1 VSDFNTAGNWDSN
14 VDTTNDK
21 IGPGD
26 TVELCD
32 DDNSGVF
39 RSTFTIQGSGTSGNP
54 ITIGCKSGDTCDI
67 RQTDQVT
74 GWVKD
79 FSGDT
84 NNVYRAT
91 RPVNYSFG
99 ALNEAQTAR
108 LDHYEGG
115 LNLPASFADWGDHFF
130 RGRANDG
137 YVYIRDADEDPDDW
151 DNPPEVGARQYGIHI
166 GSYDYI
172 TVDGISIY
180 GPEGASTSVSG
191 KSRGGIVGK
200 GSNNSIVDNSYLYYS
215 SGCSIIISEINGTA
229 DTDVQD
235 TYITGSWGGIWC
247 SESSGT
253 PSAGFT
259 ISRVHIT
266 NTAINNGDAG
276 DRDAIGMYYC
286 NDVIVEDSYIYN
298 TSTVGQN
305 DTDSGNTT
313 VGAHIDL
320 ANVNG
325 VIVRRNYLKDVGGR
339 GITNGAITG
348 AGSYGIQIYNNVIDG
363 WGQHNE
369 DQSLTNF
376 NAIHIGG
383 TGGETIPNTRVYGNL
398 IINSGVNADTGIEFN
413 NETWTGFANCINN
426 IFYNNTTVNY
436 ELYISAQSATSRA
449 FQDNYFYRASGTGN
463 IIYDYGVVRTY
474 GTGLSDWET
483 ARSWASNNEW
493 GTSDLNFSNASGT
506 YVITASTPA
515 IIKTGGQSLG
525 SPYDT
530 VLDSNTVWTPFA
542 SMNVLTHIQSGTY
555 VIGPFYLSPLPT
567 GFHGMRIE

>member
-1 VSDFNTAGNWDSN
+1 VGAFDVSDFNTAGNWDSN

-247 SESSGT
+247 SETSGT

-305 DTDSGNTT
+305 DTDSGSTT

-325 VIVRRNYLKDVGGR
+325 VIVRRNYLKDSGGR

-369 DQSLTNF
+369 DQSLINF

-426 IFYNNTTVNY
+426 IFYNNTT
-436 ELYISAQSATSRA
+436 
-449 FQDNYFYRASGTGN
+449 ASGTGN

-542 SMNVLTHIQSGTY
+542 SMNVLTYIQSGTY
-555 VIGPFYLSPLPT
+555 VIGPFYLSTSPLPT
-567 GFHGMRIE
+567 GIHGMRIE